1 MEQLRKIAIKSCG
14 VEEIEIGRVSYDTF
28 LIKPTLKNLSSV
40 IITGCDGLKDLTWL
54 LFVPK
59 LTHLKLQRLDE
70 VEEIISKKRPTGEQH
85 AGGTKSP
92 FDKLVRL
99 ELSNLPMLRSIYRTP
114 LLFPFLK
121 KLGVERCPTLTK
133 LPLSSGSCLGGDEL
147 VISYSDDEWLERV
160 QWEDKATEERFLL
173 CCEKVWSFP

>member
-1 MEQLRKIAIKSCG
+1 MEQLRKLIIKSCG

-40 IITGCDGLKDLTWL
+40 IITACDGLKDLTWL

-59 LTHLKLQRLDE
+59 LTHLKLQSLDE
-70 VEEIISKKRPTGEQH
+70 KI
-85 AGGTKSP
+85 
-92 FDKLVRL
+92 
-99 ELSNLPMLRSIYRTP
+99 
-114 LLFPFLK
+114 
-121 KLGVERCPTLTK
+121 GVERCPTLRK

-147 VISYSDDEWLERV
+147 VISYSDDEWIERV
-160 QWEDKATEERFLL
+160 QWEEKATEERFLL

>member
-1 MEQLRKIAIKSCG
+1 MEQLRKIVIKSCG

-59 LTHLKLQRLDE
+59 LAHLKLQRLDE
-70 VEEIISKKRPTGEQH
+70 VEEIISEKRTTGEQN
-85 AGGTKSP
+85 AGRTKTP
-92 FDKLVRL
+92 FDKLERL

-114 LLFPFLK
+114 LLFPCLK
-121 KLGVERCPTLTK
+121 KIGVERCPTLRK

-147 VISYSDDEWLERV
+147 VISYSDDEWIERV